1 MSSYSLV
8 IFYIK
13 VILLFII
20 TIQVIVLIMISLYF
34 NKTIYDLQYQIN
46 NLNKDISNIYSI
58 FIFVSVTVM
67 MCLGLFINKLERKI
81 NRISNMLSITDF

>member
-1 MSSYSLV
+1 M
-8 IFYIK
+8 
-13 VILLFII
+13 
-20 TIQVIVLIMISLYF
+20 TSLYF

-67 MCLGLFINKLERKI
+67 MCLGLFINNLERKI
-81 NRISNMLSITDF
+81 NKISNMLSINNYD